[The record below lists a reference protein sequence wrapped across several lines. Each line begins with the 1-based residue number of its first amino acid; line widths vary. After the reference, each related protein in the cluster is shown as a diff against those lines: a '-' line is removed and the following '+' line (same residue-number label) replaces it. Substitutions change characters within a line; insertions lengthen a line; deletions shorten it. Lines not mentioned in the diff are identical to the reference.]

1 MTRPRKVEHWCQVPN
16 KVEIRG
22 NMEMNLLSIVV
33 SAYNE
38 EAGIETFYQTTREY
52 GEALSKKGWSYE
64 FIFVNDGSSDHTGEI
79 LNVLAQK
86 DAEHVRIIHFSRN
99 FGHEA
104 AMIAGLDY
112 ASGDGLIFMDA
123 DLQHPPKYISEIVNR
138 FDEGYQVISMVR
150 TENKTA
156 GIVKN
161 VTSSGFYWL
170 INRMSQIRLEPNASD
185 FFAITKE
192 AQMVLKR
199 NYREKVRFL
208 RGYVQDIGFRR
219 TTISYE
225 AAPRVAGSSHYSIK
239 KLFVFAVNTILC
251 FSNIPLKLGIVA
263 GLISAVLGVIVLIYT
278 LLSRQGA
285 PSGYTTIIV
294 LLCFMFAILF
304 LVVGIIGEY
313 IAVLFEELKDRPIYI
328 IADARNC
335 EEKKVNVSRW

>member
-1 MTRPRKVEHWCQVPN
+1 
-16 KVEIRG
+16 
-22 NMEMNLLSIVV
+22 MNLLSIVV

-38 EAGIETFYQTTREY
+38 EAGIETFYKTTREY
-52 GEALSKKGWSYE
+52 CEALSGKGWSYE

-138 FDEGYQVISMVR
+138 FEEGYQVISMVR

-328 IADARNC
+328 IADTRNC
-335 EEKKVNVSRW
+335 EEKR

>member
-1 MTRPRKVEHWCQVPN
+1 MEHWCQVPH

-38 EAGIETFYQTTREY
+38 EAGIESFYKTTREY
-52 GEALSKKGWSYE
+52 CEALSGKGWSYE

-79 LNVLAQK
+79 LNVIAQK

-112 ASGDGLIFMDA
+112 ASGDGLVFMDA
-123 DLQHPPKYISEIVNR
+123 DLQHPPKYLYEIVSR

-328 IADARNC
+328 IADTRNC
-335 EEKKVNVSRW
+335 EEKR